1 MRYFSYLPGS
11 ADALFHR
18 RPVAFTQDSPPETLA
33 MALGATL
40 YSPAVRPR
48 LAEDIVRCHAE
59 GVMSMVGCL
68 EDSIRDREVDEAELN
83 LASQLRRLARME
95 AGGPLVFV
103 RVRNPDQIYRLADR
117 LGDDLRI
124 LSGFVLPKFRPDESG
139 QAGLKAVR
147 EIADGSGLPLYA
159 MPVLET
165 PEIAY
170 AETRMPTLLAVRDM
184 LESNRDRVL
193 AVRVGATDLS
203 SIYALRRTAELTAWD
218 VNVVAGILTDIVNV
232 LARRDGRGYEVTGP
246 VWEYFSGGER
256 VLKPQLRVTPFEDHD
271 PMLRSKLVRQALDG
285 LIREIVLDKANGIV
299 GKTVIHPSHAAAVH
313 ALSVVSHEEY
323 CDARAICDDYAGD
336 GGGGVLRSVY
346 MNKMNEVKPHLSWA
360 ERTLVR
366 ADIFGVA
373 AEGLG
378 FVDFLDASVSSSRE
392 HVA

>member
-1 MRYFSYLPGS
+1 VRYFSHLVGVS
-11 ADALFHR
+11 DDELFHR
-18 RPVAFTQDSPPETLA
+18 LPAPFSQDSPPETLA

-68 EDSIRDREVDEAELN
+68 EDSIRDSEVEEAELN
-83 LASQLRRLARME
+83 LAVQLRRLARME
-95 AGGPLVFV
+95 VGGPLVFV
-103 RVRNPDQIYRLADR
+103 RVRNTDQIYRLADR

-147 EIADGSGLPLYA
+147 EVADGSDLPLYA

-184 LESNRDRVL
+184 LDGNRDRVL

-232 LARRDGRGYEVTGP
+232 LARRGGKGYEVTGP

-271 PMLRSKLVRQALDG
+271 PMLRTKLVRQSLDG
-285 LIREIVLDKANGIV
+285 LIREIVLDKANGMV

-323 CDARAICDDYAGD
+323 CDAQAIVEDYAGD

-346 MNKMNEVKPHLSWA
+346 MNKMNEVRPHLSWA

-366 ADIFGVA
+366 AEIFGVA

-378 FVDFLDASVSSSRE
+378 FVDFLDASVGRE
-392 HVA
+392 PVA

>member
-1 MRYFSYLPGS
+1 MRYFSHLAGTPV
-11 ADALFHR
+11 DALFHR
-18 RPVAFTQDSPPETLA
+18 LPTEFSQESPPETLA

-68 EDSIRDREVDEAELN
+68 EDSIRDSEVEEAELN
-83 LASQLRRLARME
+83 LADQLRRLARMA

-103 RVRNPDQIYRLADR
+103 RVRNTDQIYRLADR

-147 EIADGSGLPLYA
+147 EVADGSDVPLYA

-170 AETRMPTLLAVRDM
+170 VETRMPTLLAVRDM
-184 LESNRDRVL
+184 LDSNRDRVL

-232 LARRDGRGYEVTGP
+232 LARRGGKGYEVTGP

-271 PMLRSKLVRQALDG
+271 PMLRTKLVRQSLDG
-285 LIREIVLDKANGIV
+285 LIREIVLDKANGMV

-323 CDARAICDDYAGD
+323 CDAKAIVEDYAGD

-346 MNKMNEVKPHLSWA
+346 MNKMNEVRPHLSWA

-366 ADIFGVA
+366 AEIFGVA

-378 FVDFLDASVSSSRE
+378 FVDFLDASVSRE

>member
-1 MRYFSYLPGS
+1 MS
-11 ADALFHR
+11 AGLLFHR
-18 RPVAFTQDSPPETLA
+18 LPEAFSQASPPELLA

-68 EDSIRDREVDEAELN
+68 EDSIRDSEVEEAELN
-83 LASQLRRLARME
+83 LANQLRRLARME
-95 AGGPLVFV
+95 TAGPLVFV
-103 RVRNPDQIYRLADR
+103 RVRNHDQIYRLADR
-117 LGDDLRI
+117 VGDDMRI

-147 EIADGSGLPLYA
+147 EIAEGSGLPLYA

-184 LESNRDRVL
+184 LDGNRDRVL

-218 VNVVAGILTDIVNV
+218 VNVVAGVLTDIVNV
-232 LARRDGRGYEVTGP
+232 LARRSGRGDSGSPTAGTGYEVTGP
-246 VWEYFSGGER
+246 VWEYFAGGER

-271 PMLRSKLVRQALDG
+271 PMLRAKLVRQSLDG
-285 LIREIVLDKANGIV
+285 LIREIVLDKANGMV

-323 CDARAICDDYAGD
+323 CDAEAICEDYAGD

-366 ADIFGVA
+366 AKIFGVA
-373 AEGLG
+373 AEGLD
-378 FVDFLDASVSSSRE
+378 FVDFLEASVNRE
-392 HVA
+392 RVA

>member
-1 MRYFSYLPGS
+1 VRYFSHLVGMS
-11 ADALFHR
+11 VDALFHR
-18 RPVAFTQDSPPETLA
+18 LPTEFSQDSPAETLA

-68 EDSIRDREVDEAELN
+68 EDSIRDSEVEEAELN
-83 LASQLRRLARME
+83 LADQLRRLARME

-147 EIADGSGLPLYA
+147 EIADGSGLPLYV

-170 AETRMPTLLAVRDM
+170 AETRLPTLLAVRDM
-184 LESNRDRVL
+184 LDSNRDRVL

-232 LARRDGRGYEVTGP
+232 LRRGGKGYEVTGP

-271 PMLRSKLVRQALDG
+271 PMLRTKLVRQSLDG
-285 LIREIVLDKANGIV
+285 LIREIVLDKANGMV

-323 CDARAICDDYAGD
+323 CDAKAICEDYAGD

-346 MNKMNEVKPHLSWA
+346 MNKMNEVRPHLSWA

-366 ADIFGVA
+366 AEIFGVA

-378 FVDFLDASVSSSRE
+378 FVDFLDASVSRE

>member
-1 MRYFSYLPGS
+1 MRYFSHLVGVS
-11 ADALFHR
+11 DDELFHQL
-18 RPVAFTQDSPPETLA
+18 PTAFSQDSPPETLA

-68 EDSIRDREVDEAELN
+68 EDSIRDSEVPAAELN
-83 LASQLRRLARME
+83 LADQLRLLARMDT
-95 AGGPLVFV
+95 GGPLVFV
-103 RVRNPDQIYRLADR
+103 RVRNPEQIYRLADR

-124 LSGFVLPKFRPDESG
+124 LSGFVLPKFRPDASG
-139 QAGLKAVR
+139 LAGLKAVR
-147 EIADGSGLPLYA
+147 EVADGSGLPLYA

-170 AETRMPTLLAVRDM
+170 QETRLSTLLAVRDM
-184 LESNRDRVL
+184 LDQNRDRVL

-218 VNVVAGILTDIVNV
+218 VSVVATILTDIVNV
-232 LARRDGRGYEVTGP
+232 LARRDGKGYEVTGP

-271 PMLRSKLVRQALDG
+271 PMLRTKLVRQSLDG
-285 LIREIVLDKANGIV
+285 LIREIMLDKANGMV

-323 CDARAICDDYAGD
+323 CDAKAICEDYAGD

-346 MNKMNEVKPHLSWA
+346 MNKMNEVRPHLSWA

-366 ADIFGVA
+366 ARIFGVA

-378 FVDFLDASVSSSRE
+378 FVDFLDAAVSRE

>member
-1 MRYFSYLPGS
+1 MRYFSHLDGMS
-11 ADALFHR
+11 VDALFHR
-18 RPVAFTQDSPPETLA
+18 LPTEFSQDSPPEVLA

-48 LAEDIVRCHAE
+48 LAEDIVRCHAD

-68 EDSIRDREVDEAELN
+68 EDSIRDSEVEEAELN
-83 LASQLRRLARME
+83 LADQLRRLARME
-95 AGGPLVFV
+95 PPGPLVFV
-103 RVRNPDQIYRLADR
+103 RVRNSDQIYRLADR
-117 LGDDLRI
+117 LGDDMRI

-139 QAGLKAVR
+139 QEGLKAVR
-147 EIADGSGLPLYA
+147 EIAEGSNLPLYA

-184 LESNRDRVL
+184 LDSNRDRVL

-232 LARRDGRGYEVTGP
+232 LARRDGKGYEVTGP

-271 PMLRSKLVRQALDG
+271 PMLRTKLVRQSLDG
-285 LIREIVLDKANGIV
+285 LIREIMLDRANGMA

-323 CDARAICDDYAGD
+323 CDAQAICEDYAGD

-360 ERTLVR
+360 ERTLLR
-366 ADIFGVA
+366 AGVFGVA

-378 FVDFLDASVSSSRE
+378 FVDFLDAAISRE
-392 HVA
+392 PVA

>member
-1 MRYFSYLPGS
+1 MRYFSHLVGMPV
-11 ADALFHR
+11 DALFHR
-18 RPVAFTQDSPPETLA
+18 LPTEFSQESPAETLA

-68 EDSIRDREVDEAELN
+68 EDSIRDSEVEEAELN
-83 LASQLRRLARME
+83 LADQLRRLARME
-95 AGGPLVFV
+95 VGGPLVFV
-103 RVRNPDQIYRLADR
+103 RVRNTDQIYRLADR

-147 EIADGSGLPLYA
+147 EVADGSDLPLYA

-170 AETRMPTLLAVRDM
+170 AETRLPTLLAVRDM
-184 LESNRDRVL
+184 LDSNRDRVL

-232 LARRDGRGYEVTGP
+232 LARRGGKGYEVTGP

-271 PMLRSKLVRQALDG
+271 PMLRAKLVRQSLDG
-285 LIREIVLDKANGIV
+285 LIREIVLDKANGMV

-323 CDARAICDDYAGD
+323 CDANAIVEDYAGD

-346 MNKMNEVKPHLSWA
+346 MNKMNEVRPHLSWA

-366 ADIFGVA
+366 AEIFGVA

-378 FVDFLDASVSSSRE
+378 FVDFLDASVNRE

>member
-1 MRYFSYLPGS
+1 VRYFSHLAGTPV
-11 ADALFHR
+11 DALFHR
-18 RPVAFTQDSPPETLA
+18 LPTEFSQESQPETLA

-68 EDSIRDREVDEAELN
+68 EDSIRDSEVEEAELN
-83 LASQLRRLARME
+83 LADQLRRLARMA
-95 AGGPLVFV
+95 AGVPLVFV
-103 RVRNPDQIYRLADR
+103 RVRNTDQIYRLADR

-124 LSGFVLPKFRPDESG
+124 HSGFVLPKFRPDESG

-147 EIADGSGLPLYA
+147 EVADGSDLPLYA

-170 AETRMPTLLAVRDM
+170 AETRLPTLLAVRDM
-184 LESNRDRVL
+184 LDQNRDRIL

-218 VNVVAGILTDIVNV
+218 VSVVATILTDIVNV
-232 LARRDGRGYEVTGP
+232 LARRGGKGYEVTGP

-271 PMLRSKLVRQALDG
+271 PMLRTKLVRQSLDG
-285 LIREIVLDKANGIV
+285 LIREIVLDKANGMV

-323 CDARAICDDYAGD
+323 CDAKAIVEDYAGD

-346 MNKMNEVKPHLSWA
+346 MNKMNEVRPHLSWA

-366 ADIFGVA
+366 ARIFGVA

-378 FVDFLDASVSSSRE
+378 FVDFLDAAVSRE